1 MSSKK
6 SNKPTEGTT
15 NEKIVNNQQD
25 NTVNP
30 TQSTND
36 QDNSNITDN
45 IQADI
50 ASSNTN
56 NSENINNEKEN
67 IETENN
73 QENNNTNKIKELM
86 EEIKL
91 LKEQI
96 EVITQERDNYKD
108 ALLRKAAELENF
120 RRIKEKEFADFA
132 KYSSEKILLKF
143 IEIYDDLEKAISYV
157 DTPEHFNAL
166 KDGVVMVFN
175 KFTKLLDSEE
185 VKKIDAEGED
195 FNVDLHDALMQQ
207 PTDKMEPNKVF
218 KVIENGYIYKDK
230 ILKHAKVIVTKPL
243 NEN

>member
-6 SNKPTEGTT
+6 ANKPTESKT
-15 NEKIVNNQQD
+15 NEQNLNNQ
-25 NTVNP
+25 NLGTVNDVN
-30 TQSTND
+30 QNNN
-36 QDNSNITDN
+36 QDNSNNTDN
-45 IQADI
+45 TQNDV
-50 ASSNTN
+50 NL
-56 NSENINNEKEN
+56 NSTDTSEKINNEQEDN
-67 IETENN
+67 EAVNN
-73 QENNNTNKIKELM
+73 LENNNSNKIKELM

-96 EVITQERDNYKD
+96 EVTTKERDNYKD
-108 ALLRKAAELENF
+108 AFLRKAAELENF
-120 RRIKEKEFADFA
+120 RRIKEKEFSEFA

-195 FNVDLHDALMQQ
+195 FNVDLHDALLQQ